1 MLLCL
6 LHEIEF
12 RSEVGKLDGLHADGE
27 ILGRLDA
34 GVFVGKG
41 NGKRREAFHVRAAGE
56 AAVPMGRST
65 ETRALLRTS
74 GTVNSVPSLL
84 ASVTG

>member
-56 AAVPMGRST
+56 AA
-65 ETRALLRTS
+65 RAHGAKHGDS
-74 GTVNSVPSLL
+74 GAVAHV
-84 ASVTG
+84 GYGQ